1 MGDNIPPE
9 VALSWMRLQAVK
21 AGPQRFSAHYSCRPL
36 KLVFD
41 YCLTFDLE
49 ASLIWPSRRS
59 FSKTLFMLA
68 RYTPFLDVPV
78 GLYYILAPNIA
89 LDTCFNL
96 NVVSTS
102 LSVFGIAIG
111 ELILVVRTYALGG
124 RVHTV
129 LVVLSIIYTVN
140 FSLGLLTV
148 FLVLFPDRGI
158 SNSGIDWTISPQH
171 DIEVALPI
179 LPAIPGCN
187 ETGGNFILVGVCFI
201 IVLLNET
208 VLMSYI
214 MWLGYKK
221 YRHFRSPFIVTL
233 YRDGITYFI
242 FLFLGSTANFT
253 ILLAGEGE
261 LQELLNTFLRVMH
274 SVLSTRVL
282 LHVRDVER
290 TRAEESR
297 RLQTITGPSMVF
309 ANDDNDDA

>member
-21 AGPQRFSAHYSCRPL
+21 YVNVASLAI
-36 KLVFD
+36 LVFD

-89 LDTCFNL
+89 LDTCFDL

-124 RVHTV
+124 RVRTV
-129 LVVLSIIYTVN
+129 LVVLSIIYTTEA
-140 FSLGLLTV
+140 LATV
-148 FLVLFPDRGI
+148 VLIGIFLRSMTF
-158 SNSGIDWTISPQH
+158 
-171 DIEVALPI
+171 ALPI

-208 VLMSYI
+208 VLMSYT

-242 FLFLGSTANFT
+242 FLFLGSAANFT

-297 RLQTITGPSMVF
+297 QLQTITGPSMVF
-309 ANDDNDDA
+309 ANDENDDA